1 MAKNIEPKLVTIGS
15 YLKLEDDA
23 KFIIPEYQ
31 RKYSWEIS
39 NCDKLWSDITE
50 FIETKSKD
58 LYFFGTIIM
67 NCSNEDTELG
77 LIDGQQR
84 TTTFILLLKALLT
97 KINETLEKMIDDPES
112 EQLKRGLRERRRT
125 LISILYKID
134 PDDITDEP
142 DEKKDKEIYNSF
154 SNLINN
160 SNQEK
165 ETYKEDFIN
174 IMKSLKYEDA
184 EESAI
189 KIPYKQKDNRYTN
202 FFKNYKHF
210 YFKDDLNKID
220 FLNKFTRTILEDCQV
235 IEIKS
240 WKVEQAITMFNSLNS
255 DGMPL
260 TDSDIIYSKMFA
272 AAKDDGER
280 KLLGEKWR
288 YLIDLTNELE
298 IEKIVSI
305 NGLLNQKMYLY
316 RSINGDTMNASGN
329 IDVTT
334 PGLRRY
340 YTDDTEFGITL
351 IKKPIEFCDE
361 LIKLAEIWNIV
372 KEINTMKVLFKFND
386 NSKLFLASYF
396 YRYDSYFVNSDNE
409 KFIISEDNKKE
420 LINKIEKMAELMLRL
435 FAILSLVDAGYS
447 SSNFKSFLFKEEIKL
462 ADNSIS
468 FEEIKDDFDKHIN
481 TCWQKDNII
490 SRINDYEKNDIVY
503 LNEYLFAKEN
513 EKELKIDS
521 DMDIE
526 HIMPQSG
533 KNVKLIQK
541 DAGIED
547 DDMFAN
553 YINKVGNKILLEY
566 NINRT
571 IGNEWF
577 RTKISTKIS
586 DKSGY
591 KESNYPLAQYL
602 VETYKTDPKPYWT
615 KYDIETGTVNASE
628 RIANFVFEGN
638 VKKKNDIL

>member
-31 RKYSWEIS
+31 RKYAWEIS
-39 NCDKLWSDITE
+39 NCDKLWSDITD
-50 FIETKSKD
+50 FIESKSKD
-58 LYFFGTIIM
+58 LYFFGTIII
-67 NCSNEDTELG
+67 NCSNDDTELG

-84 TTTFILLLKALLT
+84 TTTFLLLLKALLT
-97 KINETLEKMIDDPES
+97 KINETLEKMVDDPES
-112 EQLKRGLRERRRT
+112 EQLKRGLRERRRN

-134 PDDITDEP
+134 PDNITDEP
-142 DEKKDKEIYNSF
+142 NDKKDQEIYNSF
-154 SNLINN
+154 NNLINN
-160 SNQEK
+160 SNQE
-165 ETYKEDFIN
+165 TYKEELVN

-184 EESAI
+184 ERSAI

-210 YFKDDLNKID
+210 YFKEDLNKID
-220 FLNKFTRTILEDCQV
+220 FLNKFTRTILEECQV

-272 AAKDDGER
+272 ATKDNTER
-280 KLLGEKWR
+280 KILGEKWS
-288 YLIDLTNELE
+288 YLIELTNELE
-298 IEKIVSI
+298 REKIVSI

-316 RSINGDTMNASGN
+316 RSINKDTINASGN

-340 YTDDTEFGITL
+340 YTELNINL
-351 IKKPIEFCDE
+351 IKRPLEFCDE
-361 LIKLAEIWNIV
+361 LIKLAEIWNIA
-372 KEINTMKVLFKFND
+372 KDNSTIKVLFNFND

-396 YRYDSYFVNSDNE
+396 HRYDSYFINGDNQ
-409 KFIISEDNKKE
+409 KFIIDEENKNH
-420 LINKIEKMAELMLRL
+420 LINEIENMAELMLRL

-462 ADNSIS
+462 ANKSIS
-468 FEEIKDDFDKHIN
+468 FEEIKFDFDQHIN
-481 TCWQKDNII
+481 KCWEKDNILT
-490 SRINDYEKNDIVY
+490 RINDYEKNDIVY

-513 EKELKIDS
+513 GKKLKISADI
-521 DMDIE
+521 DIE

-533 KNVKLIQK
+533 KNIKAIQN
-541 DAGIED
+541 DAEIEN
-547 DDMFAN
+547 DDMFSN

-577 RTKISTKIS
+577 RTKISTAIS
-586 DKSGY
+586 EKSGY
-591 KESNYPLAQYL
+591 VESKYPLAQYL
-602 VETYKTDPKPYWT
+602 VEKYKNESKPYWT
-615 KYDIETGTVNASE
+615 KSDIETATANASE
-628 RIANFVFEGN
+628 RIVNFIFGEN
-638 VKKKNDIL
+638 LK

>member
-15 YLKLEDDA
+15 YLKLEEDA

-31 RKYSWEIS
+31 RKYAWEIS
-39 NCDKLWSDITE
+39 NCDKLWSDIIN
-50 FIETKSKD
+50 FIESKSKD

-67 NCSNEDTELG
+67 NCSKEDTELA

-84 TTTFILLLKALLT
+84 TTTFMLLLKALLT
-97 KINETLEKMIDDPES
+97 KVNETLEKMVDDPES
-112 EQLKRGLRERRRT
+112 EQLKRGLRERRRN

-142 DEKKDKEIYNSF
+142 DDEKDKEIYSSF
-154 SNLINN
+154 NNLINN
-160 SNQEK
+160 SNQE
-165 ETYKEDFIN
+165 TYKEELVN

-184 EESAI
+184 EENAT

-210 YFKDDLNKID
+210 YFKEDLNKID
-220 FLNKFTRTILEDCQV
+220 FLNKFTKTILEECQV

-272 AAKDDGER
+272 ATKNDDER
-280 KLLGEKWR
+280 NLLGEKWR
-288 YLIDLTNELE
+288 HLIELTNELE
-298 IEKIVSI
+298 NEKIVNI
-305 NGLLNQKMYLY
+305 NALLNQKMYLY
-316 RSINGDTMNASGN
+316 RSINKDTINASGN

-334 PGLRRY
+334 PGLRKY
-340 YTDDTEFGITL
+340 YTDLNTSL
-351 IKKPIEFCDE
+351 IEKPIEFCNE
-361 LIKLAEIWNIV
+361 LIKLAEIWNIA
-372 KEINTMKVLFKFND
+372 KENSTMKVLFKFND

-396 YRYDSYFVNSDNE
+396 YRYDSYFVNENDE
-409 KFIISEDNKKE
+409 KFVISEDNKNN
-420 LINKIEKMAELMLRL
+420 LINKIEEMSELMLRL

-462 ADNSIS
+462 ADKSIS
-468 FEEIKDDFDKHIN
+468 FEEIKNDFDEHIN
-481 TCWQKDNII
+481 KCWQKENIVSI
-490 SRINDYEKNDIVY
+490 INDYEKNDLVY
-503 LNEYLFAKEN
+503 LNEYLFAKES
-513 EKELKIDS
+513 EKELEIGLDIDV
-521 DMDIE
+521 E

-533 KNVKLIQK
+533 KNIKLIQK

-553 YINKVGNKILLEY
+553 YINKIGNKILLEY
-566 NINRT
+566 NINRS

-586 DKSGY
+586 EKSGY
-591 KESNYPLAQYL
+591 IDSNYPLAQYL
-602 VETYKTDPKPYWT
+602 VEVYNKNLKPYWT
-615 KYDIETGTVNASE
+615 KSDIETATETASK
-628 RIANFVFEGN
+628 RIANFIFDGN
-638 VKKKNDIL
+638 EK

>member
-31 RKYSWEIS
+31 RKYAWEIS
-39 NCDKLWSDITE
+39 NCDKLWSDITD
-50 FIETKSKD
+50 FILSRSKD
-58 LYFFGTIIM
+58 LYFFGTIII

-84 TTTFILLLKALLT
+84 TTTFLLLLKALLT
-97 KINETLEKMIDDPES
+97 KINETLEKMVDDPES

-125 LISILYKID
+125 LISTLYKID
-134 PDDITDEP
+134 PDNITDEP
-142 DEKKDKEIYNSF
+142 NDKKDQEIYNSF
-154 SNLINN
+154 NNLINN
-160 SNQEK
+160 SNQE
-165 ETYKEDFIN
+165 TYKEELVN

-184 EESAI
+184 ERSAI

-210 YFKDDLNKID
+210 YFKEDLNKID
-220 FLNKFTRTILEDCQV
+220 FLNKFTRTILEECQV

-272 AAKDDGER
+272 ATKDNTER
-280 KLLGEKWR
+280 KILGEKWR
-288 YLIDLTNELE
+288 YLIELTNELE
-298 IEKIVSI
+298 REKIVSI

-316 RSINGDTMNASGN
+316 RSINKDTINASGN

-340 YTDDTEFGITL
+340 YTELNINL
-351 IKKPIEFCDE
+351 IKRPLEFCDE
-361 LIKLAEIWNIV
+361 LIKLAEIWNIA
-372 KEINTMKVLFKFND
+372 KDNSTIKVLFNFND

-396 YRYDSYFVNSDNE
+396 HRYDSYFINGDNQ
-409 KFIISEDNKKE
+409 KFIIDEENKNH
-420 LINKIEKMAELMLRL
+420 LINEIENMAELMLRL

-462 ADNSIS
+462 ANKSIS
-468 FEEIKDDFDKHIN
+468 FEEIKFDFDQHIN
-481 TCWQKDNII
+481 KCWEKDNILT
-490 SRINDYEKNDIVY
+490 RINDYEKNDIVY

-513 EKELKIDS
+513 GKKLKISADI
-521 DMDIE
+521 DIE

-533 KNVKLIQK
+533 KNIKAIQN
-541 DAGIED
+541 DAEIEN
-547 DDMFAN
+547 DDMFSN

-577 RTKISTKIS
+577 RTKISTEIS
-586 DKSGY
+586 EKSGY
-591 KESNYPLAQYL
+591 VESKYPLAQYL
-602 VETYKTDPKPYWT
+602 VEKYKNESKPYWT
-615 KYDIETGTVNASE
+615 KSDIETATANASE
-628 RIANFVFEGN
+628 RIVNFIFGEN
-638 VKKKNDIL
+638 FKK

>member
-31 RKYSWEIS
+31 RKYAWEIS
-39 NCDKLWSDITE
+39 NCDKLWSDITD
-50 FIETKSKD
+50 FIESKSKD
-58 LYFFGTIIM
+58 LYFFGTIII
-67 NCSNEDTELG
+67 NCSNDDTELG

-84 TTTFILLLKALLT
+84 TTTFLLLLKALLT
-97 KINETLEKMIDDPES
+97 KINETLEKMVDDPES
-112 EQLKRGLRERRRT
+112 EQLKRGLRERRRN

-134 PDDITDEP
+134 PDNITDEP
-142 DEKKDKEIYNSF
+142 NDKKDQEIYNSF

-160 SNQEK
+160 SNQE
-165 ETYKEDFIN
+165 TYKEELVN

-184 EESAI
+184 ERSAI

-210 YFKDDLNKID
+210 YFKEDLNKID
-220 FLNKFTRTILEDCQV
+220 FLNKFTRTILEECQV

-272 AAKDDGER
+272 ATKDNTER
-280 KLLGEKWR
+280 KILGEKWR
-288 YLIDLTNELE
+288 YLIELTNELE
-298 IEKIVSI
+298 REKIVSI

-316 RSINGDTMNASGN
+316 RSINKDTINASGN

-340 YTDDTEFGITL
+340 YTELNINL
-351 IKKPIEFCDE
+351 IKRPLEFCDE
-361 LIKLAEIWNIV
+361 LIKLAEIWNIA
-372 KEINTMKVLFKFND
+372 KDNSTIKVLFNFND

-396 YRYDSYFVNSDNE
+396 HRYDSYFINGDNQ
-409 KFIISEDNKKE
+409 KFIIDEENKNH
-420 LINKIEKMAELMLRL
+420 LINEIENMAELMLRL

-462 ADNSIS
+462 ANKSIS
-468 FEEIKDDFDKHIN
+468 FEEIKFDFDQHIN
-481 TCWQKDNII
+481 KCWEKDNILT
-490 SRINDYEKNDIVY
+490 RINDYEKNDIVY

-513 EKELKIDS
+513 GKKLKISADI
-521 DMDIE
+521 DIE
-526 HIMPQSG
+526 HIMPQRG
-533 KNVKLIQK
+533 KNIKAIQY
-541 DAGIED
+541 DAEIEN
-547 DDMFAN
+547 DDMFSN

-577 RTKISTKIS
+577 RTKISTAIS
-586 DKSGY
+586 EKSGY
-591 KESNYPLAQYL
+591 VESKYPLAQYL
-602 VETYKTDPKPYWT
+602 VEKYKNESKPYWT
-615 KYDIETGTVNASE
+615 KSDIETATANASE
-628 RIANFVFEGN
+628 RIVNFIFGEN
-638 VKKKNDIL
+638 LK

>member
-31 RKYSWEIS
+31 RKYAWEIS
-39 NCDKLWSDITE
+39 NCDKLWSDITD
-50 FIETKSKD
+50 FIESKSKD
-58 LYFFGTIIM
+58 LYFFGTIII
-67 NCSNEDTELG
+67 NCSNDDTELG

-84 TTTFILLLKALLT
+84 TTTFLLLLKALLT
-97 KINETLEKMIDDPES
+97 KINETLEKMVDDPES
-112 EQLKRGLRERRRT
+112 EQLKRGLRERRRN

-134 PDDITDEP
+134 PDNITDEP
-142 DEKKDKEIYNSF
+142 NDKKDQEIYNSF
-154 SNLINN
+154 NNLINN
-160 SNQEK
+160 SNQE
-165 ETYKEDFIN
+165 TYKEELVN

-184 EESAI
+184 ERSAI

-210 YFKDDLNKID
+210 YFKEDLNKID
-220 FLNKFTRTILEDCQV
+220 FLNKFTRTILEECQV

-272 AAKDDGER
+272 ATKDNTER
-280 KLLGEKWR
+280 KILGEKWR
-288 YLIDLTNELE
+288 YLIELTNELE
-298 IEKIVSI
+298 REKIVSI

-316 RSINGDTMNASGN
+316 RSINKDTINASGN

-340 YTDDTEFGITL
+340 YTELNINL
-351 IKKPIEFCDE
+351 IKRPLEFCDE
-361 LIKLAEIWNIV
+361 LIKLAEIWNIA
-372 KEINTMKVLFKFND
+372 KDNSTIKVLFNFND

-396 YRYDSYFVNSDNE
+396 HRYDSYFINGDNQ
-409 KFIISEDNKKE
+409 KFIIDEENKNH
-420 LINKIEKMAELMLRL
+420 LINEIENMAELMLRL

-462 ADNSIS
+462 ANKSIS
-468 FEEIKDDFDKHIN
+468 FEEIKFDFDQHIN
-481 TCWQKDNII
+481 KCWEKDNILT
-490 SRINDYEKNDIVY
+490 RINDYEKNDIVY

-513 EKELKIDS
+513 GKKLKISADI
-521 DMDIE
+521 DIE

-533 KNVKLIQK
+533 KNIKAIQN
-541 DAGIED
+541 DAEIEN
-547 DDMFAN
+547 DDMFSN

-577 RTKISTKIS
+577 RTKISTEIS
-586 DKSGY
+586 EKSGY
-591 KESNYPLAQYL
+591 VESKYPLAQYL
-602 VETYKTDPKPYWT
+602 VEKYKNESKPYWT
-615 KYDIETGTVNASE
+615 KSDIETATANASE
-628 RIANFVFEGN
+628 RIVNFIFGEN
-638 VKKKNDIL
+638 LK